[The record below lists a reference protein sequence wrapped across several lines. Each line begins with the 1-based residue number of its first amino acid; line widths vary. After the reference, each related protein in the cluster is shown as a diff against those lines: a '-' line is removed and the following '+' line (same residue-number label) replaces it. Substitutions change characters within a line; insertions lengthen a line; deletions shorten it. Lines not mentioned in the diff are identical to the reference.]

1 MLVALTEIGLRAE
14 ESSITMLNHSLFGLT
29 KRISFA
35 SSLCN
40 KAQILAKFSLA
51 CQKLRPILRQLLAS
65 LMMTILATSPRAQL
79 TLELPFVHLSISHYP
94 SLELAWRSSKRLPTS
109 TTYRFV
115 ESTVSTLSRLTMSMI
130 SPTSAVLVSQRS
142 TSSRTCTAVSRP

>member
-1 MLVALTEIGLRAE
+1 MHVVLTEIGLKE
-14 ESSITMLNHSLFGLT
+14 EAFSTMMRRLSSSGSM
-29 KRISFA
+29 KKISFEL
-35 SSLCN
+35 SLCN
-40 KAQILAKFSLA
+40 KVQILVKFSLA